1 VVIGVEDDLGQDHPA
16 RDLVRRRRSE
26 EYDDDTDQR

>member
-16 RDLVRRRRSE
+16 RGLVKRRRSE
-26 EYDDDTDQR
+26 EYDDDTEQR